1 VGSGVKFT
9 RVSDCEDGFPG
20 ILTIA
25 ASYILTD
32 ENKLIMTWK
41 AKLNEGQSASV
52 VTPVNLMNHTYW
64 NLSGD
69 FKDQTIGEHSLWTP
83 NCTKHT
89 PLGENFMPQGTI
101 EPALKDANFTSEK

>member
-1 VGSGVKFT
+1 
-9 RVSDCEDGFPG
+9 
-20 ILTIA
+20 
-25 ASYILTD
+25 
-32 ENKLIMTWK
+32 
-41 AKLNEGQSASV
+41 
-52 VTPVNLMNHTYW
+52 MNHTYW

-89 PLGENFMPQGTI
+89 PLGENFMPKGTI